1 MAQISFAQPLS
12 YEGSSVPNPLRSK
25 PSKNE
30 VVEPDY
36 TPQEQQYRNY
46 LIQRLSAA
54 QEARDLPRAEFN
66 GKTYKQYYENNEKI
80 ANTFVEKPANETE
93 APLATGTIES
103 KFHTLLAHLSN
114 MNLTPEVLAFDRNNM
129 TLMEL
134 GQAFTD
140 IMSVVSEHDG
150 GDDGGDKEKKML
162 RQNELLKQ
170 GTAFVQE
177 NWITKYEVKKKLKE
191 KYKGEFK
198 NFAGYTEKLEKVYE
212 GCSRELL
219 YGLNVYLGDITAF
232 SMNDQPYVFTVEQMS
247 YDMAETL
254 YGKFE
259 NWKYVRPGCPD
270 KTGTDTATGA
280 RTIYDSKFRM
290 SRLTDSQVE
299 IIKYQDQ
306 PHDEFMIMINGILM
320 LPPGFPLSA
329 ATPAGRYNLTKQ
341 VLYVI
346 NAQFAYG
353 KSFVS
358 SGAVFELSRSLD
370 NMLRLFD
377 LKTRKSITPPYVNTT
392 NRVIP
397 PRVLN
402 PGNITM
408 GIPPNALQAIGQES
422 QGVTSSEYQIF
433 KELQDEIEK
442 STISNIFQGQSAKSG
457 ATATEIIEVQR
468 QAKLTLGLIVAAV
481 TLLEIKIGYLRLWNI
496 LGNWLEPVGT
506 YNDGSRRYRNVT
518 KDTNIDGAG
527 KGQRKIIPIDGELPS
542 PEAVRMLSLSEEST
556 YGFPV
561 RRMYLSPK
569 IIKEAEI
576 HWYVRVEAKEDATS
590 SYYKLSFREMLGDAV
605 SLIQAGAQLNIDGIT
620 DEFGKVYGIDKAKV
634 FGGNGD
640 IGSLVEKAKAEAS
653 GAGANASGV
662 PQAASTKQPQPKPPR
677 GA

>member
-1 MAQISFAQPLS
+1 MANITYAQPVS
-12 YEGSSVPNPLRSK
+12 YEVGTIPNPLRAK
-25 PSKNE
+25 PSRND

-46 LIQRLSAA
+46 LINRLSAA
-54 QEARDLPRAEFN
+54 QEARDKKHAEFN
-66 GKTYKQYYENNEKI
+66 GKTYKQYYEANEKI
-80 ANTFVEKPANETE
+80 AHTYVDIPKNETV

-114 MNLTPEVLAFDRNNM
+114 MNLTPEVQAFDRNNM
-129 TLMEL
+129 SLIEL
-134 GQAFTD
+134 GQGFTD
-140 IMSVVSEHDG
+140 IMAVVSEHDG

-170 GTAFVQE
+170 GTVFVQE
-177 NWITKYEVKKKLKE
+177 NWISKFEVKKKLKQ
-191 KYKGEFK
+191 KYNGEFK
-198 NFAGYTEKLEKVYE
+198 NFAGYTEKLEKVFE

-232 SMNDQPYVFTVEQMS
+232 SINDQPYMFTVENMS

-270 KTGTDTATGA
+270 KTGVTSTGE
-280 RTIYDSKFRM
+280 RTIYDSKFRI
-290 SRLTDSQVE
+290 SAVANNQVE
-299 IIKYQDQ
+299 VIKYQDQ

-320 LPPGFPLSA
+320 LPPGFPLSE
-329 ATPAGRYNLTKQ
+329 ATPAGRYNITKQ

-370 NMLRLFD
+370 NMLQLFD

-397 PRVLN
+397 ARVLN

-408 GIPPNALQAIGQES
+408 GIPANALQAIGQES

-442 STISNIFQGQSAKSG
+442 STISNVFQGQSAKSG

-468 QAKLTLGLIVAAV
+468 QAKLTLGLIVAAT
-481 TLLEIKIGYLRLWNI
+481 TLLEVKCGYLRLWNI
-496 LGNWLEPVGT
+496 LGKWMEPIGT
-506 YNDGSRRYRNVT
+506 YPDGSNRYRNASR
-518 KDTNIDGAG
+518 KRNIED
-527 KGQRKIIPIDGELPS
+527 KGMGEVKLIPIDGELPS
-542 PEAVRMLSLSEEST
+542 PEAVRMLSLAEEST

-561 RRMYLSPK
+561 RRMYISPK
-569 IIKEAEI
+569 VIREAEI
-576 HWYVRVEAKEDATS
+576 HWYVTVEAKEDQSS
-590 SYYKLSFREMLGDAV
+590 SYFKLTFREMMGDAM
-605 SLIQAGAQLNIDGIT
+605 SLLQAGAQLNIEGLT

-634 FGGNGD
+634 FGGATDIPAIPPDALDAGGD
-640 IGSLVEKAKAEAS
+640 MS
-653 GAGANASGV
+653 AGANQAGV
-662 PQAASTKQPQPKPPR
+662 PQSKQPQPKPKVI
-677 GA
+677 A

>member
-1 MAQISFAQPLS
+1 MSYIAFAQPVS
-12 YEGSSVPNPLRSK
+12 YEGSVIPNPIRQK
-25 PSKNE
+25 PSKND

-36 TPQEQQYRNY
+36 TPREVQYRNY
-46 LIQRLSAA
+46 LIGRLNAA
-54 QEARDLPRAEFN
+54 QEARDQKHAEFN
-66 GKTYKQYYENNEKI
+66 GKTYKQYYEANEKI
-80 ANTFVEKPANETE
+80 ANTFIEVPKNKTE
-93 APLATGTIES
+93 APLATGTIEG
-103 KFHTLLAHLSN
+103 KFHTLLAHISN
-114 MNLTPEVLAFDRNNM
+114 MNLTPEVQAFDRNNM
-129 TLMEL
+129 SLIEL

-140 IMSVVSEHDG
+140 VMAVVSEHDG

-170 GTAFVQE
+170 GTVFVQE
-177 NWITKYEVKKKLKE
+177 NWITKFEVKKKLKK
-191 KYKGEFK
+191 KYNGEFK
-198 NFAGYTEKLEKVYE
+198 NFAGYTEKLEKVFE
-212 GCSRELL
+212 GCSREML

-232 SMNDQPYVFTVEQMS
+232 SINDQPYIFTIEQMS

-254 YGKFE
+254 YGTFE
-259 NWKYVRPGCPD
+259 NWKFVRPGCPD
-270 KTGTDTATGA
+270 KSGTDTGTGS
-280 RTIYDSKFRM
+280 RTIYDSKFRI
-290 SRLTDSQVE
+290 SGVKDSQVE

-320 LPPGFPLSA
+320 LPPGFPLSE
-329 ATPAGRYNLTKQ
+329 ATAAGRYNITKQ
-341 VLYVI
+341 ILYVI

-397 PRVLN
+397 SRVLD

-408 GIPPNALQAIGQES
+408 GIPANALQAIGQES

-433 KELQDEIEK
+433 KELQEEIEK

-468 QAKLTLGLIVAAV
+468 QAKLTLGLIVAAC
-481 TLLEIKIGYLRLWNI
+481 TLLEVKCGYLRLWNL
-496 LGNWLEPVGT
+496 LGKWMEPIGT
-506 YNDGSRRYRNVT
+506 YNDGSNRYRNASRRT
-518 KDTNIDGAG
+518 TIEGYG
-527 KGQRKIIPIDGELPS
+527 LGERRIIPIDGALPS

-569 IIKEAEI
+569 VLREAEI
-576 HWYVRVEAKEDATS
+576 HWYITVEAKEDQSS
-590 SYYKLSFREMLGDAV
+590 SYFKLMFREMMGDAM
-605 SLIQAGAQLNIDGIT
+605 SLLQAGAQLNIDGIS
-620 DEFGKVYGIDKAKV
+620 DEFSKVYGVDKGKI
-634 FGGNGD
+634 FGGGTD
-640 IGSLVEKAKAEAS
+640 IPAIPPEAQVEMG
-653 GAGANASGV
+653 GAGNMGGV
-662 PQAASTKQPQPKPPR
+662 PQAPSGKQPQPKPKVT
-677 GA
+677 A

>member
-1 MAQISFAQPLS
+1 MTYIAFAQPLS
-12 YEGSSVPNPLRSK
+12 YEGSVVPNPLRSK
-25 PSKNE
+25 PSKND
-30 VVEPDY
+30 VVEPEY
-36 TPQEQQYRNY
+36 TPEEQQYRNY

-54 QEARDLPRAEFN
+54 QEARDQKYAEFN
-66 GKTYKQYYENNEKI
+66 GLTYKQYYERNEKI
-80 ANTFVEKPANETE
+80 ANTFIEKPANDQE
-93 APLATGTIES
+93 APLSTGTIES

-129 TLMEL
+129 SLIEL
-134 GQAFTD
+134 GQGFTD
-140 IMSVVSEHDG
+140 IMAVVSEHDG
-150 GDDGGDKEKKML
+150 GDDGGDKEKKLL

-170 GTAFVQE
+170 GTVFVQE
-177 NWITKYEVKKKLKE
+177 NWITKYEVKKKLKA

-198 NFAGYTEKLEKVYE
+198 DFAGYTEKLEKVFE

-232 SMNDQPYVFTVEQMS
+232 SMNDQPYVFTVEQMT

-270 KTGTDTATGA
+270 KTGIDTSTGA

-290 SRLTDSQVE
+290 TRLNDSQVE

-397 PRVLN
+397 ARVLN

-468 QAKLTLGLIVAAV
+468 QAKLTLGLIVAAC

-496 LGNWLEPVGT
+496 LGNWLEPIGS
-506 YNDGSRRYRNVT
+506 YPDGSKRYRNVVRRR
-518 KDTNIDGAG
+518 NIDK
-527 KGQRKIIPIDGELPS
+527 KGEGDVKIIPIDGELPS
-542 PEAVRMLSLSEEST
+542 PDAIRMLSLSEEAT
-556 YGFPV
+556 YGYPV

-569 IIKEAEI
+569 IVREAEI
-576 HWYVRVEAKEDATS
+576 HWYVRVEPKEDASS
-590 SYYKLSFREMLGDAV
+590 SYFKLMFREMLGDAL
-605 SLIQAGAQLNIDGIT
+605 SLMQVGAKINVEGLT

-634 FGGNGD
+634 FGGSEIPIIPD
-640 IGSLVEKAKAEAS
+640 DAM
-653 GAGANASGV
+653 AGASASAGSNPAGV
-662 PQAASTKQPQPKPPR
+662 PQGGYKQPQPKPQ
-677 GA
+677 AA